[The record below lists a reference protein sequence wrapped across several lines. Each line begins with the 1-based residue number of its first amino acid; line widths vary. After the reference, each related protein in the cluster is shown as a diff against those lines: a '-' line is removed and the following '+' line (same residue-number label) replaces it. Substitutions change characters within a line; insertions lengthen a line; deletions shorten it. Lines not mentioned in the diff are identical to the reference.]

1 MRFFPAKFFPEGIAG
16 RMSVI
21 LLASLAL
28 AFTILSISYYFETRL
43 ISPPVALFM
52 ERQVGTAMTLNVM
65 DRMRQEKLLKAIRQ
79 NNPQIV
85 ITIVEEVPDDI
96 DWTNIHS
103 HFPEVLPLPDKAEAR
118 LGHLQQTLPE
128 NRSRVTVYIRLKD
141 GSWLRTQA
149 NLPTMMFVPG
159 IFPEALFLLS
169 FFSAILLLWSSWKLI
184 KPLRRLADAAEK
196 IDPSSHQPL
205 NLEEQGPLEIRKVSR
220 ALNRLQGRI
229 SSLIT
234 DRTHMLAAV
243 GHDLRTPVT
252 RIRLRVETLD
262 DETIKQS
269 LLADVGMMERLLQR
283 LLHYFRHGNTGE
295 RTISINLNSLLDSV
309 INRWRDDGF
318 DVQTGTFNPCN
329 IRGRPDELMHMFDNL
344 IDNALKYA
352 GKCEVSLDRQKD
364 WIIVQ
369 IIDQG
374 PGIPSDQ
381 REKLLQAFTRGDE
394 ARNMDEATGFGL
406 GLAICSESARNHN
419 ARLTL
424 TGTDPHGLTVKLAF
438 PVLGPDL

>member
-1 MRFFPAKFFPEGIAG
+1 M
-16 RMSVI
+16 I
-21 LLASLAL
+21 LVGSLAL
-28 AFTILSISYYFETRL
+28 AFTILTISYYFETRL
-43 ISPPVALFM
+43 VSPPVALFM
-52 ERQVGTAMTLNVM
+52 ERQVGTAMAFNAM
-65 DRMRQEKLLKAIRQ
+65 DRIRREKLLKSLRQ
-79 NNPQIV
+79 NNPKIV
-85 ITIVEEVPDDI
+85 FNLVKEVPDDVN
-96 DWTNIHS
+96 WANIHTR
-103 HFPEVLPLPDKAEAR
+103 FPEVLPLPDMSEAK
-118 LGHLQQTLPE
+118 LGYLQQTLPE
-128 NRSRVTVYIRLKD
+128 NRSRVTVYIRLID
-141 GSWLRTQA
+141 DSWLRTQA
-149 NLPTMMFVPG
+149 NLPTMIFVPG

-184 KPLRRLADAAEK
+184 KPLRKLADAAGK
-196 IDPSSHQPL
+196 IDPSNNQAL
-205 NLEEQGPLEIRKVSR
+205 NLKEQGPLEIRKVSR

-252 RIRLRVETLD
+252 RIRLRAETLD
-262 DETIKQS
+262 DEAVKQS

-318 DVQTGTFNPCN
+318 DVQTGTFDPCN
-329 IRGRPDELMHMFDNL
+329 ISGRPDELAHMFDNL

-352 GKCEVSLDRQKD
+352 GKCEVRLVRQKD

-394 ARNMDEATGFGL
+394 ARNMDEAPGFGL
-406 GLAICSESARNHN
+406 GLAICCESARHHN
-419 ARLTL
+419 AKLTL
-424 TGTDPHGLTVKLAF
+424 TDTDPTGLTVELEF
-438 PVLGPDL
+438 PVLSINL